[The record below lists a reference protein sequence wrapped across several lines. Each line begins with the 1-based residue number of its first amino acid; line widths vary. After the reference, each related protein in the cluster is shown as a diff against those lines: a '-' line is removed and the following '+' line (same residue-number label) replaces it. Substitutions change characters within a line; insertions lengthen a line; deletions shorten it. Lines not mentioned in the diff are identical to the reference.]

1 MNTNL
6 QSLATALQITAD
18 PAAFGLRPAA
28 ITRHYNFTIA
38 YFRNPAVWARREVI
52 IRERAAAVEANHAA
66 MVAATDRG
74 EALDFRHE
82 AEIDVAALKALGW

>member
-1 MNTNL
+1 MNTT
-6 QSLATALQITAD
+6 TAAHQITAN

-28 ITRHYNFTIA
+28 ISRHFNLTVA
-38 YFRNPAVWARREVI
+38 YFRDPAVQARREVI
-52 IRERAAAVEANHAA
+52 IRERAAAVEANYAA

-82 AEIDVAALKALGW
+82 VETDVAALKALGW